1 MSDRQRAPA
10 KRRRG
15 LFLGI
20 TFLLLLCLLTTCVVV
35 AQSSR
40 YAGGQAEPSDPPER
54 ASMSGA
60 SEPTAS
66 PTPSES
72 RPAATPW
79 RKVHW
84 RAGARANQIVGLHYP
99 PKPPPRTARADPL
112 RAGIALLAALDS
124 TNPAAWKPGRNPLR
138 PYMTA
143 RLDRIY
149 TPRKGGETGS
159 TGGKAEGGTGATKLP
174 KGGSATYRFY
184 CYVPDGHTRSEVT
197 VACGYHVR
205 VESASGKL
213 YREDTGPQQQLTVK
227 RGDDG
232 WRVARIGSA
241 TRVGD

>member
-15 LFLGI
+15 LVLGI
-20 TFLLLLCLLTTCVVV
+20 TLLLLLGLLTTCVVV
-35 AQSSR
+35 AQTSR
-40 YAGGQAEPSDPPER
+40 YAGGRTRPSDPPPR
-54 ASMSGA
+54 ASMSGTDQ
-60 SEPTAS
+60 PTAT
-66 PTPSES
+66 PTPSER

-79 RKVHW
+79 RKAHW
-84 RAGARANQIVGLHYP
+84 HAGARANQIVGLHYP
-99 PKPPPRTARADPL
+99 PKPSPRTARADPL

-124 TNPAAWKPGRNPLR
+124 TNPTAWKPGRNPLR

-159 TGGKAEGGTGATKLP
+159 TSDTGRGTGATKLP
-174 KGGSATYRFY
+174 KGATATYRFY
-184 CYVPDGHTRSEVT
+184 CSVPDGSTHSRVT

-205 VESASGKL
+205 VERASGKL
-213 YREDTGPQQQLTVK
+213 YREDTGPQQQLTVR

-232 WRVARIGSA
+232 WRVARIGA
-241 TRVGD
+241 TTRVGD